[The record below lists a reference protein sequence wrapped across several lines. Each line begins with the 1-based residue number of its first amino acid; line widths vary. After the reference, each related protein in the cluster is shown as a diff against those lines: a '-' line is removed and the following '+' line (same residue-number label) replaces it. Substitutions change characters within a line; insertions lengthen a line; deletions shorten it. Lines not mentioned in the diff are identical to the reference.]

1 MCELREVFIVSAAR
15 TAIGS
20 FLGTLKDFT
29 APELGGIA
37 IKEALIRANCRPGD
51 VDEVIMGNVVQ
62 AGIGQ
67 APAKQAAVKG
77 GIPYSVSCFAVNKVC
92 GSALKAVALAAQAIK
107 LEEKEIVV
115 AGGMESMSKAPH
127 LLWGLREG
135 VKFGDAQ
142 IKDSM
147 ILDGLW
153 CAFDNVHMGITGE
166 VVAEKFGATRE
177 EQDKYA
183 LSSHQ
188 KAAHAI
194 EKGYFKDEI
203 VPVTVP
209 QKKGDPVIF
218 AVDEGPRRDTALEK
232 LAKLRPAFKKDG
244 TVTAGN
250 ASSLNDGGAAVV
262 VASAEGIKSKGLH
275 EPLARILGTAT
286 NGVEPSMVM
295 YAPKGAIEK
304 VLANVGWKIK
314 DVDLFEINEAFSAQL
329 VALIKELGLDREKVN
344 VHGGAVAL
352 GHPIGATGARI
363 LTTLIYALKHRGLKK
378 GIASLCLGGGDAV
391 AMAIEIVS

>member
-1 MCELREVFIVSAAR
+1 MCEKRDVFIVGAAR
-15 TAIGS
+15 TAIGV
-20 FLGTLKDFT
+20 FLGALKDFT
-29 APELGGIA
+29 APELGGFA
-37 IKEALIRANCRPGD
+37 IREAMKRANLKGED

-67 APAKQAAVKG
+67 APAKQAAVKA

-92 GSALKAVALAAQAIK
+92 GSALKAVALAAQAIQ
-107 LEEKEIVV
+107 LEEKEIII

-127 LLWGLREG
+127 MVWGLREG
-135 VKFGDAQ
+135 VKFGDVQ
-142 IKDSM
+142 MKDSM

-166 VVAEKFGATRE
+166 IVAEKFGATRE
-177 EQDKYA
+177 EQDRYA
-183 LSSHQ
+183 FSSHQ
-188 KAAHAI
+188 KAVQAI
-194 EKGYFKDEI
+194 DKGYFKDEI
-203 VPVTVP
+203 VAVAVP
-209 QKKGDPVIF
+209 QRKGDPVIF
-218 AVDEGPRRDTALEK
+218 AADEGPRRDTTVEK

-262 VASAEGIKSKGLH
+262 VASMEAIKAKGLSQ
-275 EPLARILGTAT
+275 PMARILGTTT
-286 NGVEPSMVM
+286 NGVEPSLVM

-304 VLANVGWKIK
+304 LLANVGWKVQ

-329 VALIKELGLDREKVN
+329 VVLIKELGLDREKVN

-363 LTTLIYALKHRGLKK
+363 LTTLIHALKHRGLKR
-378 GIASLCLGGGDAV
+378 GVASLCLGGGDAV
-391 AMAIEIVS
+391 AMAIEIV

>member
-1 MCELREVFIVSAAR
+1 MCELRDVFIVSAAR
-15 TAIGS
+15 TPIGNY
-20 FLGTLKDFT
+20 LGALKDFT
-29 APELGGIA
+29 APDLGGLA
-37 IKEALIRANCRPGD
+37 IKEALARANLQGQD
-51 VDEVIMGNVVQ
+51 VDEVIMGNVVS

-92 GSALKAVALAAQAIK
+92 GSALKAVALAAQAIR

-142 IKDSM
+142 IRDSM

-166 VVAEKFGATRE
+166 VVAEKFGATRA

-188 KAAHAI
+188 KAVQAI

-203 VPVTVP
+203 VPVAVP

-218 AVDEGPRRDTALEK
+218 AVDEGPRRDTVLEK

-262 VASAEGIKSKGLH
+262 VASADGIKSKGLCA
-275 EPLARILGTAT
+275 PLARILGTAT

-295 YAPKGAIEK
+295 YAPKGAIEG
-304 VLANVGWKIK
+304 VLANVGWKVK
-314 DVDLFEINEAFSAQL
+314 DVDLLEINEAFSAQL
-329 VALIKELGLDREKVN
+329 VVLIKELGLDREKVN

-391 AMAIEIVS
+391 AMAIELVS

>member
-1 MCELREVFIVSAAR
+1 MCEVRDVFIVGAAR
-15 TAIGS
+15 TAIGN
-20 FLGTLKDFT
+20 FLGTLKEFS
-29 APELGGIA
+29 APDLGGIA
-37 IKEALIRANCRPGD
+37 IKEALKRANCRGED
-51 VDEVIMGNVVQ
+51 VGEVIMGNVVQ

-77 GIPYSVSCFAVNKVC
+77 GIPYTVSCFAVNKVC
-92 GSALKAVALAAQAIK
+92 GSALKAVALGVQAIQ

-127 LLWGLREG
+127 LVWGLREG
-135 VKFGDAQ
+135 VKFGDVQ

-177 EQDKYA
+177 EQDQYA
-183 LSSHQ
+183 FSSHQ
-188 KAAHAI
+188 KAVQAI

-203 VPVTVP
+203 VPVSVP
-209 QKKGDPVIF
+209 QRKGDPILF
-218 AVDEGPRRDTALEK
+218 AVDEGPRKDTALEK
-232 LAKLRPAFKKDG
+232 LTKLRPAFKKDG

-262 VASAEGIKSKGLH
+262 LASMDAIKSKGLSQ
-275 EPLARILGTAT
+275 PMAKILGTAT

-304 VLANVGWKIK
+304 LLANVGWKVG

-329 VALIKELGLDREKVN
+329 VVLIKELKLDREKVN

-363 LTTLIYALKHRGLKK
+363 LMTLIYALKHRGLKR
-378 GIASLCLGGGDAV
+378 GVASLCLGGGDAV
-391 AMAIEIVS
+391 AMAVELV

>member
-1 MCELREVFIVSAAR
+1 MCEVRDVFIVGAAR

-37 IKEALIRANCRPGD
+37 IKEALKRANCRAED

-77 GIPYSVSCFAVNKVC
+77 GIPYSVSCFTVNKVC
-92 GSALKAVALAAQAIK
+92 GSALKSVALAVQAIQ
-107 LEEKEIVV
+107 LEEREIVV

-127 LLWGLREG
+127 MVWGLREG
-135 VKFGDAQ
+135 VKFGDVQ

-166 VVAEKFGATRE
+166 VVAEKFGASRE
-177 EQDKYA
+177 EQDRYA
-183 LSSHQ
+183 FSSQQ
-188 KAAHAI
+188 KAVQAI

-203 VPVTVP
+203 VPVSVP
-209 QKKGDPVIF
+209 QRKGDPIIF
-218 AVDEGPRRDTALEK
+218 AVDEGPRMDTTLDR

-250 ASSLNDGGAAVV
+250 ASSLNDGAAAVV
-262 VASAEGIKSKGLH
+262 VASMDAIKAKGLNQ
-275 EPLARILGTAT
+275 PLARILGTTT

-304 VLANVGWKIK
+304 LLANVGWKVG

-329 VALIKELGLDREKVN
+329 VVLIKELKLDREKVN

-363 LTTLIYALKHRGLKK
+363 LTTLIYALKHRGLKR
-378 GIASLCLGGGDAV
+378 GVASLCLGGGDAV
-391 AMAIEIVS
+391 AMAIELV